1 MTLLRQRHPV
11 LDTYGVAELSR
22 LSVKHFGHHRS
33 TRKLLVYMAERL
45 EESGEMFARLKK
57 ENDDLKV
64 AVQSLQAQVES
75 IIARSVSDGISS
87 SKPKGSNG
95 KGPTGSTSKP
105 HKNRDKS
112 SGSSRARADGD

>member
-33 TRKLLVYMAERL
+33 TRKLLVYMAVRL
-45 EESGEMFARLKK
+45 EESGEMLARLKA

-105 HKNRDKS
+105 HKNRNE
-112 SGSSRARADGD
+112 SGRRRGAGTDGD